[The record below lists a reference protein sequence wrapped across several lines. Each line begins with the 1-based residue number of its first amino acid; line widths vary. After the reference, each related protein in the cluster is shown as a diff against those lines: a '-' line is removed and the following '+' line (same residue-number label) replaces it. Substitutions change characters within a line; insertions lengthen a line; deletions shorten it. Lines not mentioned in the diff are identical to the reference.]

1 MLSKNEVKHI
11 QSLGHKKG
19 RAESGHFLAEGTK
32 LVVELL
38 QQQPGQLV
46 RLYATASFLEQ
57 YRQLI
62 PSDAAIEVSDADL
75 QRITQLQTPNQA
87 VAVVQQFL
95 NKTPKPDSDGW
106 LLVLDGIRDPGNM
119 GTLMRLADWFGIQSV
134 IGSDDCADIYNPKV
148 VQASM
153 GSLFR
158 VPFYETDLVS
168 FLSSSNKP
176 VVGAVL
182 DGQPVQQVSFGSS
195 GALVIGSE
203 ATGIR
208 SEVLAQVQQ
217 KVSIPSFGGAES
229 LNAAVAAGILLWEL
243 KRG

>member
-38 QQQPGQLV
+38 QQNPGQLV

-57 YRQLI
+57 YNQLV
-62 PSDAAIEVSDADL
+62 PAAIAVEVSDAELDRL
-75 QRITQLQTPNQA
+75 TQLQTPNQV
-87 VAVVQQFL
+87 VAVVQQL
-95 NKTPKPDSDGW
+95 PNRAPALHESGW

-119 GTLMRLADWFGIQSV
+119 GTLIRLADWFGVQAV

-158 VPFYETDLVS
+158 VPYYETDLVS
-168 FLSSSNKP
+168 FLSSVNIP

-182 DGQPVQQVSFGSS
+182 DGQPLQQVTFGSS

-203 ATGIR
+203 SHGIR
-208 SEVLAQVQQ
+208 PEVQALVQQ

-243 KRG
+243 RRD

>member
-11 QSLGHKKG
+11 QSLGQKKG

-38 QQQPGQLV
+38 QQNPGLLV
-46 RLYATASFLEQ
+46 RVFATAPFLEQ

-62 PSDAAIEVSDADL
+62 PEGIAVEVSDADL
-75 QRITQLQTPNQA
+75 HRITQLQTPNQV
-87 VAVVQQFL
+87 VAVVQLLPNRVPVVQ
-95 NKTPKPDSDGW
+95 DSGW

-119 GTLMRLADWFGIQSV
+119 GTLIRLADWFGVQAV
-134 IGSDDCADIYNPKV
+134 IGSEDCADIYNPKV

-158 VPFYETDLVS
+158 VPYYETDLVS
-168 FLSSSNKP
+168 FLSSVNLP
-176 VVGAVL
+176 VMGAVL
-182 DGQPVQQVSFGSS
+182 DGQPLKQVTFGSS

-203 ATGIR
+203 SHGIR
-208 SEVLAQVQQ
+208 PAIQALLQQ

-243 KRG
+243 RRG